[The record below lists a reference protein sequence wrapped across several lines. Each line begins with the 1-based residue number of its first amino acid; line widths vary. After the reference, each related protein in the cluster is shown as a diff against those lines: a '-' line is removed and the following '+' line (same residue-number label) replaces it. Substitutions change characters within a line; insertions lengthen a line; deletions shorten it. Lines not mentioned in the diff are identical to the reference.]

1 MTLTYDQKFSPQN
14 ASDPPLRSCRS
25 PAGRQQVASRFGPRR
40 MVREHHQLQSPGAT
54 GDVADETAQLPP
66 EARSIQRLGANVKG
80 RSKPS
85 EGKL

>member
-1 MTLTYDQKFSPQN
+1 MRCMTLTYDHIIPTKCFRP
-14 ASDPPLRSCRS
+14 ASRSCRS
-25 PAGRQQVASRFGPRR
+25 CRFGPRR

-66 EARSIQRLGANVKG
+66 EARSIQRLGRANVKG

-85 EGKL
+85 EGNL

>member
-1 MTLTYDQKFSPQN
+1 
-14 ASDPPLRSCRS
+14 
-25 PAGRQQVASRFGPRR
+25 

-66 EARSIQRLGANVKG
+66 EARSIQRLGRANVKG

-85 EGKL
+85 EGNL